1 MIPWV
6 IGASEK
12 RASGDYGWKT
22 LRKQPR
28 RRHHGGLCIEPIP
41 VDFQIL
47 QPGDANASSDLVDT
61 EQEMHFSWL
70 LEDKSSIGTNGCS
83 GYVTSEESRI
93 AGGGLTV

>member
-1 MIPWV
+1 MGNWRD
-6 IGASEK
+6 EK
-12 RASGDYGWKT
+12 RASGDYGWKLYVNNPGEDIT
-22 LRKQPR
+22 APVYRANS
-28 RRHHGGLCIEPIP
+28 

-83 GYVTSEESRI
+83 GYDFQQHDMGQR
-93 AGGGLTV
+93 